1 MRLQQV
7 ARVNKWS
14 ATFLIT
20 MKLRGKRVVKLGS
33 KLFFLGM
40 YYSFARY
47 LPVSYRPYGG
57 RIAKKVRY
65 VLCKHIFDKCGK
77 DANIEHGVDFGSGS
91 GIEIGDYSGLG
102 VDSRIGLVKIGK
114 DVMMGPEVMIISA
127 NHMYSDLK
135 RPMRVQGWVSEAVII
150 EDDVWIGARA
160 IILRGRRIGR
170 GSIIGA
176 GSVVTTDVPQYAVVG
191 GNPARILKY
200 RLKPESPI

>member
-1 MRLQQV
+1 
-7 ARVNKWS
+7 
-14 ATFLIT
+14 
-20 MKLRGKRVVKLGS
+20 
-33 KLFFLGM
+33 M

-176 GSVVTTDVPQYAVVG
+176 GSVVTADVPQYAVVG